1 MKKDI
6 ATLDELMRIL
16 ESENLTEISYEVEG
30 FKVNLKRPYKS
41 AEKKSVVKPAT
52 TKAKIE
58 ECQYIELLSQGIGR
72 FYSID
77 SKVALGSS
85 IKIGDEIGYIVA
97 MGVKNIVTSD
107 VSGKVEQ
114 VYIADGD
121 IVDYNRAILK
131 LKK

>member
-16 ESENLTEISYEVEG
+16 ESENLTEISYEAEG
-30 FKVNLKRPYKS
+30 FKINLKRPYKS
-41 AEKKSVVKPAT
+41 VEKKSVVKQAT
-52 TKAKIE
+52 TQTKAE

-72 FYSID
+72 FYSIE
-77 SKVALGSS
+77 SKVSLGSS
-85 IKIGDEIGYIVA
+85 VKIGDEIGYIVT

>member
-16 ESENLTEISYEVEG
+16 ESENLTEISYEAEG
-30 FKVNLKRPYKS
+30 FKINLKRPYKS
-41 AEKKSVVKPAT
+41 VEKKVVAKPT
-52 TKAKIE
+52 TTQAKTE
-58 ECQYIELLSQGIGR
+58 ECQHIELLSQGIGR
-72 FYSID
+72 FYSIE
-77 SKVALGSS
+77 SKVSLGSS